1 MRQEDAH
8 RHQLAAVLHHGK
20 RRPDGRAAR
29 EARDRVEHH
38 REESQQR
45 EPDEQHTR
53 EMTAALVA
61 ETPSDREG
69 EQTEGVERPKND
81 ELANLVRGIEP
92 AL

>member
-1 MRQEDAH
+1 
-8 RHQLAAVLHHGK
+8 
-20 RRPDGRAAR
+20 
-29 EARDRVEHH
+29 
-38 REESQQR
+38 
-45 EPDEQHTR
+45 
-53 EMTAALVA
+53 MTAALVA